1 MAKRRKA
8 GVTKVPD
15 RTPGVPL
22 GREARAAVESLRAYG
37 ADPDCVPPLDDA
49 EARKEWL
56 QARSRPA
63 RNVERWV
70 LDLAAAVLQQIPERH
85 DRPRGRP
92 RDAATE
98 TLELWRIGG
107 GSSRRGCKAGGNPAR
122 PARGKADNENLTD
135 EERKVKKDLMDVTI
149 ERRAEN
155 LTAAA
160 LQTTRKTPQR
170 RCAKIKMIFGTRN
183 ACAFMS

>member
-1 MAKRRKA
+1 MAKRRKV

-37 ADPDCVPPLDDA
+37 ADPDCVPSLDDA

-63 RNVERWV
+63 RNVERSV

-98 TLELWRIGG
+98 ALELWQLGG
-107 GSSRRGCKAGGNPAR
+107 GEAATDARNIETLRARREENPA
-122 PARGKADNENLTD
+122 NENLPD
-135 EERKVKKDLMDVTI
+135 ERKVKKLRWK
-149 ERRAEN
+149 RR
-155 LTAAA
+155 
-160 LQTTRKTPQR
+160 
-170 RCAKIKMIFGTRN
+170 
-183 ACAFMS
+183 